1 MIRLS
6 EFESIVREFAI
17 SQDLDLADASLFE
30 ATVKA
35 VAMALEDNG
44 YELSI
49 ATKKFVECVDYLDTI
64 LQKTLHKST
73 TLRIAYQA
81 I

>member
-1 MIRLS
+1 MIRLP
-6 EFESIVREFAI
+6 EFESIVREFAVK
-17 SQDLDLADASLFE
+17 QDLDLADASLFE

-49 ATKKFVECVDYLDTI
+49 ATKMFVECVDYLDTT
-64 LQKTLHKST
+64 LQKNLHKST
-73 TLRIAYQA
+73 TLRIVYQA

>member
-1 MIRLS
+1 MIRLP
-6 EFESIVREFAI
+6 EFEAIVREFAMA
-17 SQDLDLADASLFE
+17 QDLDLTDASLFE

-44 YELSI
+44 YELSV
-49 ATKKFVECVDYLDTI
+49 ATKKFVECVDYLDTT
-64 LQKTLHKST
+64 LQKRLHKNSS
-73 TLRIAYQA
+73 LRKVYQL

>member
-6 EFESIVREFAI
+6 EFEAIVIEFAI
-17 SQDLDLADASLFE
+17 AQDLDLADASLFE

-35 VAMALEDNG
+35 IAMALEDSG

-49 ATKKFVECVDYLDTI
+49 ATKKFIECVDYLDTT
-64 LQKTLHKST
+64 LQNRLHKNK
-73 TLRIAYQA
+73 TLRIVYQA

>member
-1 MIRLS
+1 MIRLP

-35 VAMALEDNG
+35 VAW
-44 YELSI
+44 
-49 ATKKFVECVDYLDTI
+49 
-64 LQKTLHKST
+64 H
-73 TLRIAYQA
+73 
-81 I
+81 

>member
-1 MIRLS
+1 MIRLP

-49 ATKKFVECVDYLDTI
+49 ATKMFVECVDYLDTT
-64 LQKTLHKST
+64 LQKNLHKST
-73 TLRIAYQA
+73 TLRIVYQA

>member
-1 MIRLS
+1 MIHLS
-6 EFESIVREFAI
+6 EFESIVREFAVK
-17 SQDLDLADASLFE
+17 QDLDLADASLFE

-49 ATKKFVECVDYLDTI
+49 ATKKFVECVDYLDTT
-64 LQKTLHKST
+64 LQKRLHSST
-73 TLRIAYQA
+73 ILRVVYKA